1 MCKLLKKILPF
12 MAVIFFVF
20 DLSIVMAA
28 PPDDVTLNAGGGTNA
43 SDGLRIH
50 IHRGSQIQIIKPNSN
65 GAVRGQL
72 FEDSRIP
79 TTSADRNRLD
89 NGIYIRA
96 NNRLYG
102 PSHFVFARNGVS
114 NPNAYTTT
122 GDLSVTPATA
132 SSGQTQQTT
141 SKFTLPNT
149 SIVSGN
155 PEVTVVWKYTYPL
168 SFVTA
173 EVTLNIPLLYPVS
186 SSNPVRYYHAVDT
199 FLGGSDNGCGIRYVD
214 TNGRQVVGTYPVI
227 NGGCPSSTTLPN
239 NLDIVESFRERSG
252 KFSNYCVG
260 RWDTFW
266 TYDTTPE
273 TSCAIGKTRA
283 LSNTISTTNIDTGA
297 AIEYDFTS
305 PGTYT
310 FSYDFVIGSTY
321 VPSYDHLEIRHPG
334 TNSLCP
340 VDIQVLAC
348 LSSTVPCPTGQIL
361 SAGSLTGNLTVSP
374 TTPTVNSPNS
384 SFEVGGN
391 AQIDTVSLQGSAAA
405 TYTLGASDLARAP
418 LNGVK
423 CVNTTTNAQSCSFT
437 FTNTPCID
445 KFECME
451 NGLTYNNRTTTPTA
465 RNPIYTKMISTG
477 FELDAVA
484 VLTSGSQ
491 STAYTATGVVVDL
504 VNDNGGTCG
513 STVIAS
519 KTVNFSAADSGRK
532 KVTFTNSDVLGSYPN
547 LRCRVRDLNLNK
559 TGCSSDN
566 FSVRPLALNITNVAP
581 QQLTPSHTSS
591 PARRAGQDKFT
602 VTVSTNE
609 ANYNGTPKVDSNKL
623 DTHAGGT
630 SLGQVNGLFGKAI
643 SGVSSGLDFT
653 YSEVGHFRFQAEGVY
668 DDTYT
673 DVDIATGDCTN
684 TFDIAGT
691 GTPKRF
697 GCKFGNTVASSY
709 IGRFIP
715 DHFKVTAGTT
725 YTDGCGIFTYYNQD
739 PGLITPFVLEAKN
752 AADVTTQYYTG
763 NYAIFG
769 LNNWTNYFFELQAVA
784 PNQTIPDGVTITA
797 STTNPAGT
805 WNSGVANVQARHR
818 ITRPTNPVEPRSY
831 RITAQP
837 RGNDGTELVNSTRA
851 EILTPTD
858 PNVPQPRFRFGRLAV
873 TSAHGSELLPLSV
886 PIEAQFWNGTGFVRN
901 RDDNCTAIP
910 VTSITMRNYR
920 GNLNACETQLS
931 IASPMSD
938 GVLGLRLSA
947 PGVTGTTPNT
957 GSVDLEVNLGAAAP
971 TERTCT
977 NSVESPATNGAINWF
992 GNPDPIGRATF
1003 GVYKAPIIYMR
1014 ENF

>member
-1 MCKLLKKILPF
+1 MYKFLKKILPF
-12 MAVIFFVF
+12 MVVIFFVF
-20 DLSIVMAA
+20 DLSTVMAA
-28 PPDDVTLNAGGGTNA
+28 PPDDVTLNAGGGGNA

-65 GAVRGQL
+65 GSVRGQL

-132 SSGQTQQTT
+132 SSGQAQQTT

-173 EVTLNIPLLYPVS
+173 EVTLTVPLLYPVS

-273 TSCAIGKTRA
+273 TSCAIGKARA

-391 AQIDTVSLQGSAAA
+391 AQIDTVTLQGSAAA

-451 NGLTYNNRTTTPTA
+451 SGLAYNNRVTNPTA
-465 RNPIYTKMISTG
+465 RNPLYTKVIGTG
-477 FELDAVA
+477 FDVDAVA
-484 VLTSGSQ
+484 VLTNGNQ
-491 STAYTATGVVVDL
+491 STAYSANGVVVDL
-504 VNDNGGTCG
+504 VNDNGGSCG
-513 STVIAS
+513 QTVVAT
-519 KTVNFSAADSGRK
+519 KTINFAVTDAGRK
-532 KVTFTNSDVLGSYPN
+532 KVTFTNSDVLSSYPN
-547 LRCRVRDLNLNK
+547 LRCRVRDLNLIK

-566 FSVRPLALNITNVAP
+566 FAIRPLSLSVTNVVP
-581 QQLTPSHTSS
+581 QQLTPSYTSA
-591 PARRAGQDKFT
+591 PVRRAGTDKFS
-602 VTVSTNE
+602 VTVSANE
-609 ANYNGTPKVDSNKL
+609 ATYTGTPKVDSSKL
-623 DTHAGGT
+623 LTHNNET
-630 SLGQVNGLFGKAI
+630 SVGLVNGLFNPAI
-643 SGVSSGLDFT
+643 AGISTGSNFT
-653 YSEVGHFRFQAEGVY
+653 YSEVGHFKFKAEGIY
-668 DDTYT
+668 DDTYAE
-673 DVDIATGDCTN
+673 VDITNGDCDN
-684 TFDIAGT
+684 SFDSQGT

-697 GCKFGNTVASSY
+697 GCKFGNTVASDY

-715 DHFKVTAGTT
+715 DHFKITAGTT
-725 YTDGCGIFTYYNQD
+725 YTDGCGSFTYYDQD

-752 AADVTTQYYTG
+752 AADVTTQYYAG
-763 NYAIFG
+763 SYAIFA
-769 LNNWTNYFFELQAVA
+769 LNNWTNYLFELASVDGTLI
-784 PNQTIPDGVTITA
+784 PNGVTIAA
-797 STTNPAGT
+797 STVNPSGSWSAGI
-805 WNSGVANVQARHR
+805 ANVQARHR
-818 ITRPTNPVEPRSY
+818 ITRPANAVAPRSY
-831 RITAQP
+831 KISAKP
-837 RGNDGTELVNSTRA
+837 RGDDGGVMVDSTRTD
-851 EILTPTD
+851 IFNPTD
-858 PNVPQPRFRFGRLAV
+858 PNTPQPRFRLGRLVV

-901 RDDNCTAIP
+901 RDDSCTAIP
-910 VTSITMRNYR
+910 LTSIVMRNYR

-931 IASPMSD
+931 IASPMSN

-957 GSVDLEVNLGAAAP
+957 GSVDLEVNLGAAGAG
-971 TERTCT
+971 ERTCT
-977 NSVESPATNGAINWF
+977 SATETQATNGSINWF